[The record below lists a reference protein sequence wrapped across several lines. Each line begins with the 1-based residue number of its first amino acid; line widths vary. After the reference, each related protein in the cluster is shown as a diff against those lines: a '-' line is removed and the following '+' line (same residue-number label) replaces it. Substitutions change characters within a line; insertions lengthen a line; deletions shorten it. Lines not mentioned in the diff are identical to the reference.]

1 MGCLLAGVTFVVVV
15 CGNSN
20 EKRKKKNK
28 TKQNKTKPEKLFFLQ
43 KGGINIIFLY
53 GTTKALS
60 TRIRFNFFFSR
71 FSLPPTTYPGKTV
84 TKNASFKNA
93 LQRGDF
99 RKSRLVLYV
108 LKGENGGFPIR

>member
-1 MGCLLAGVTFVVVV
+1 MGYLLAGVTFVVVV

-28 TKQNKTKPEKLFFLQ
+28 NKTKPKKLFFPK

-60 TRIRFNFFFSR
+60 TRIRFSFFF
-71 FSLPPTTYPGKTV
+71 
-84 TKNASFKNA
+84 
-93 LQRGDF
+93 
-99 RKSRLVLYV
+99 
-108 LKGENGGFPIR
+108 FPV

>member
-1 MGCLLAGVTFVVVV
+1 MGYLLAGVTFVVVV

-20 EKRKKKNK
+20 EKRKKKK
-28 TKQNKTKPEKLFFLQ
+28 SKTKPKKLFFLQ

-53 GTTKALS
+53 GTTKALP
-60 TRIRFNFFFSR
+60 TRIRFSFFFFFSR
-71 FSLPPTTYPGKTV
+71 FSLPPTRIREKRSRKTHL
-84 TKNASFKNA
+84 FKNA

-108 LKGENGGFPIR
+108 LKGENGGFPIQ